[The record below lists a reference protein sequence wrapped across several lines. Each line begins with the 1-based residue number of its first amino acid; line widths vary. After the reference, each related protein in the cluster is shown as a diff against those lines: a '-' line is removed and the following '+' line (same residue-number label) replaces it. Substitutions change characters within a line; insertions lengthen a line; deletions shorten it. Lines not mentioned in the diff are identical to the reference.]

1 KLFDFDK
8 ETKSLI
14 ENLFGKVMGKAKVKL
29 FDEEELR
36 NIEAYSRLH
45 LDKKQIQFVVMKRL
59 QEAER
64 RRVNEIVIN
73 KIYRIIH

>member
-64 RRVNEIVIN
+64 RRVNEIS
-73 KIYRIIH
+73 

>member
-1 KLFDFDK
+1 
-8 ETKSLI
+8 
-14 ENLFGKVMGKAKVKL
+14 MGKAKVKL

-64 RRVNEIVIN
+64 RRVNEIER
-73 KIYRIIH
+73 RIEEEEQR

>member
-1 KLFDFDK
+1 
-8 ETKSLI
+8 
-14 ENLFGKVMGKAKVKL
+14 MGKAKVKL

-64 RRVNEIVIN
+64 RRVNEIS
-73 KIYRIIH
+73 